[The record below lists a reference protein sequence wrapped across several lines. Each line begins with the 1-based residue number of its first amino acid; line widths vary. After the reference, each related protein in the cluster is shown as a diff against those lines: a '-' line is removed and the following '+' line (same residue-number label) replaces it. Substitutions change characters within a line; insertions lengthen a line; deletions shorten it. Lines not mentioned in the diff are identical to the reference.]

1 MPKVKAKAKAAAA
14 KSVAVKAVAET
25 EKKAKAV
32 LSTWKLQTNR
42 LGRIE
47 KIMKDNL
54 KEWKWAED
62 DLVKYRDMEADL
74 TNYIAE
80 KGLADFVGDFT
91 AAIFAPQA
99 MKLFKNQRKDS
110 LLDSLTL
117 LIEGAVPAVKS
128 MEDLVQRIEDT
139 AAARK
144 CTDFTPEKNRR

>member
-14 KSVAVKAVAET
+14 KSVAIKAVAET
-25 EKKAKAV
+25 EKKEKAV

-74 TNYIAE
+74 TKYIAE
-80 KGLADFVGDFT
+80 KGLTDFVGDFT
-91 AAIFAPQA
+91 AAIFAPQD
-99 MKLFKNQRKDS
+99 MKLFRNQRKDS

-128 MEDLVQRIEDT
+128 MEIPRGRFPLIDCTHVPCRQRRE
-139 AAARK
+139 RE
-144 CTDFTPEKNRR
+144 C

>member
-1 MPKVKAKAKAAAA
+1 VKAKAKAAAA
-14 KSVAVKAVAET
+14 KSSAIKAVAEI

-32 LSTWKLQTNR
+32 LSTWKLQINR

-62 DLVKYRDMEADL
+62 DLAKYRDMEADL
-74 TNYIAE
+74 TKYIAD
-80 KGLADFVGDFT
+80 KGLTDFVGDFT

-99 MKLFKNQRKDS
+99 MKMFKNQRKDI

>member
-14 KSVAVKAVAET
+14 KSVAIKAVAET

-62 DLVKYRDMEADL
+62 DLAKYRDMEADL
-74 TNYIAE
+74 TKYIAD
-80 KGLADFVGDFT
+80 KGLTDFVGDFT

>member
-1 MPKVKAKAKAAAA
+1 MPKVKAKAKASAA
-14 KSVAVKAVAET
+14 KSSAIKAVADT

-62 DLVKYRDMEADL
+62 DLAKYRDMEADL
-74 TNYIAE
+74 TKYIAD
-80 KGLADFVGDFT
+80 KGLTDFVGDFT

-99 MKLFKNQRKDS
+99 MKLFKNQKKTVCWIPS
-110 LLDSLTL
+110 LYW
-117 LIEGAVPAVKS
+117 
-128 MEDLVQRIEDT
+128 
-139 AAARK
+139 
-144 CTDFTPEKNRR
+144 

>member
-1 MPKVKAKAKAAAA
+1 MPKAKAKAKAASA
-14 KSVAVKAVAET
+14 KSTAFKAVADT

-32 LSTWKLQTNR
+32 LSTWKLQCNR

-47 KIMKDNL
+47 KIMKDNT

-62 DLVKYRDMEADL
+62 DLKRYRDIESDL
-74 TNYIAE
+74 NTYIAD
-80 KGLADFVGDFT
+80 KGLTDFVGDFT

-99 MKLFKNQRKDS
+99 MKMFKNQRKDT

-128 MEDLVQRIEDT
+128 MEDCVQQIEDT